1 MAAPRRDAGP
11 AGMSDSPTGLAG
23 RRILITGGLGF
34 IGSNLAHALVQHG
47 AEVAL
52 VDALVAEHGANRHNI
67 AGLEGRVAVHSL
79 DLRDGERLGPV
90 LDGIDTVF
98 NLAGQTSHLD
108 SMNNPRLDLEYN
120 CAAQLSLL
128 EACRR
133 HAPAARIVFA
143 STRQIYGKP
152 HYLPVDETHPL
163 SPVDINGVNKL
174 AGEYYHRLYS
184 EIYGIPSVSL
194 RLTNIYGPRMR
205 IKDARQTFLGTWIRC
220 VLTGAPIEVWGG
232 EQLRDL
238 VYVDDAVSALIAAV
252 GLTGR
257 NGGIFNVGGTERVS
271 LRDLANQLIQ
281 LNGAGTVH
289 VRSFPEDR
297 KKIDIGDYYADSG
310 RLHAA
315 TGWQPQTSL
324 EAGLRATL
332 AYFRTQLEH
341 YLPEPP
347 RHQPASAPQR

>member
-1 MAAPRRDAGP
+1 MSAAAGHV
-11 AGMSDSPTGLAG
+11 SG

-34 IGSNLAHALVQHG
+34 IGSNLAHALVQQG
-47 AEVAL
+47 ATVAL
-52 VDALVAEHGANRHNI
+52 VDALVPEHGGNRHNI
-67 AGLEGRVAVHSL
+67 AGLEGRVAVHTL
-79 DLRDGERLGPV
+79 DLRDGERLAPA

-152 HYLPVDETHPL
+152 HYLPVDESHPL

-184 EIYGIPSVSL
+184 EIYGLPSVSL

-220 VLTGAPIEVWGG
+220 VLTGEPIEVWGG

-238 VYVDDAVSALIAAV
+238 VYVDDAVNALMAAV
-252 GLTGR
+252 GLTALT
-257 NGGIFNVGGTERVS
+257 GGIFNVGGTERVS
-271 LRDLANQLIQ
+271 LRDLADQLVR
-281 LNGAGTVH
+281 LNGAGTVN
-289 VRSFPEDR
+289 VRTFPEDR

-310 RLHAA
+310 RLLAA
-315 TGWQPQTSL
+315 AGWQPRITL

-332 AYFRTQLEH
+332 AYFRQHLEH
-341 YLPEPP
+341 YLPDPTP
-347 RHQPASAPQR
+347 